1 MNITSKKSISIIIFL
16 CYIISDLLFLK
27 TADRDYA
34 NIILLFSSTIL
45 FVFEVLFWGMLF
57 LSSDGRERKSS
68 VKLLFLGA
76 LAGVGLSRIFLIS
89 SPYVNDLLNANI
101 VLAYIIGIIRVAFIF
116 AAIMNIFY
124 FFDTKNIFLIII
136 SILNLVCAILIWVDF
151 DSGINGII
159 RLIIGIA
166 AVIFTVMFKNETFG
180 ESD

>member
-68 VKLLFLGA
+68 VELLFLGT

-89 SPYVNDLLNANI
+89 SPYINDLLNANI

-116 AAIMNIFY
+116 AAIVNIFY

-159 RLIIGIA
+159 RLIIGISA
-166 AVIFTVMFKNETFG
+166 IIFMIMSKNKTFG

>member
-68 VKLLFLGA
+68 VELLFLGT

-89 SPYVNDLLNANI
+89 SPYINDLLNANI
-101 VLAYIIGIIRVAFIF
+101 VLAYIIGTKSL
-116 AAIMNIFY
+116 
-124 FFDTKNIFLIII
+124 DTLDLQIPLET
-136 SILNLVCAILIWVDF
+136 ILYMEGFSHFSN
-151 DSGINGII
+151 
-159 RLIIGIA
+159 
-166 AVIFTVMFKNETFG
+166 
-180 ESD
+180 